1 MKTIS
6 LPAPKPLALPLSEA
20 LSRRRSQRAFT
31 AGPVTD
37 QELSNLLWAAAG
49 ITSKDGKRTAPSCLN
64 LRAVTVFVLRED
76 GAWRFDAENS
86 SLEQATPEDLR
97 AESTLGQ
104 HQFVDTAP
112 VTLVFVAEN
121 TPRTAM
127 ARPSFIYLDAG
138 AMVQNAYLA
147 AVAMG
152 LGGVARGSVN
162 GAELGKRMGLPSTQ
176 EPIFCFTAG
185 RPA

>member
-1 MKTIS
+1 M
-6 LPAPKPLALPLSEA
+6 
-20 LSRRRSQRAFT
+20 
-31 AGPVTD
+31 
-37 QELSNLLWAAAG
+37 
-49 ITSKDGKRTAPSCLN
+49 
-64 LRAVTVFVLRED
+64 
-76 GAWRFDAENS
+76 
-86 SLEQATPEDLR
+86 
-97 AESTLGQ
+97 
-104 HQFVDTAP
+104 
-112 VTLVFVAEN
+112 TLVFVAEN